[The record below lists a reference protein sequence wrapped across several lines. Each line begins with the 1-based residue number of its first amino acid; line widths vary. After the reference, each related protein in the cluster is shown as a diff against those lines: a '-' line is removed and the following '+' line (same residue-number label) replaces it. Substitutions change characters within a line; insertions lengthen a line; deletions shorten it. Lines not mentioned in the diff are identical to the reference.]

1 LIYIDTSLLLPTYVQ
16 EKNSVRAN
24 EFLRGGV
31 PQFLV
36 SDLTVAELYV
46 GLARKVKL
54 GSLSAASAEEAWS
67 LFEAHL
73 KKCLFRR
80 IALVSSH
87 SEAAGQLAVRS
98 PVMLRTLDAIHLAV
112 AIELDASLGTLD
124 GRLSDAAQALGVEV
138 LP

>member
-1 LIYIDTSLLLPTYVQ
+1 MIYVDTSLLLPTYVQ
-16 EKNSVRAN
+16 EKNSIRAN
-24 EFLRGGV
+24 TFLRGAS
-31 PQFLV
+31 QSLV

-54 GSLSAASAEEAWS
+54 GSLSPASAEEAWS
-67 LFEAHL
+67 LFESHL
-73 KKCLFRR
+73 KGGLFRR
-80 IALVSSH
+80 IALAPSH

-112 AIELDASLGTLD
+112 AFGLDAAVATLD
-124 GRLSDAAQALGVEV
+124 GRLSDAARAFGIEV